1 MMALAGCPSPAAPT
15 RERPVNDTTDRLVDL
30 CGHLREVVLPS
41 LGQLVD
47 AEGDVAAD
55 GDAGVIASGMLAER
69 GQDDLAEVSAQVDES
84 VGRVVHRAL
93 PGRRSRRRAAG
104 EGHHSTLL
112 YSRCRPSALA
122 PGSLPATRHDATSH
136 AHRYHRLP
144 RQRER

>member
-30 CGHLREVVLPS
+30 CGHLREVVLPAH
-41 LGQLVD
+41 GQH
-47 AEGDVAAD
+47 AARD
-55 GDAGVIASGMLAER
+55 PAGIAVGGDATFGIDELAER

-104 EGHHSTLL
+104 EGHHSCLL
-112 YSRCRPSALA
+112 YTSPS
-122 PGSLPATRHDATSH
+122 
-136 AHRYHRLP
+136 
-144 RQRER
+144 